1 MAYRAVALSQM
12 DGAEGESIGLKVA
25 QKLDFG
31 YLNEGI
37 VAQVANDRGV
47 DEAAVAEA
55 ERRKSL
61 LSRIADAAA
70 RGTVESAAAG
80 PWPSSF
86 DEGDKLLSL
95 IQDAVKEAANR
106 GRVVLVAHAAS
117 YACAERPDVL
127 RVSITAPM
135 PARVSR
141 VAAAQGVSEKDA
153 TKSLRQSDTGR
164 ASYLKRVYGVS
175 KEEPTDYD
183 VVINTDRLSPDAA
196 ADLIAT
202 LVQAPPG

>member
-1 MAYRAVALSQM
+1 MGYRAIALSQM
-12 DGAEGESIGLKVA
+12 DGAEGESIGLKLA

-37 VAQVANDRGV
+37 VAQVATDRGV
-47 DEAAVAEA
+47 DPAAVAEA

-61 LSRIADAAA
+61 LARIGELAA

-80 PWPSSF
+80 PWPTSF

-95 IQDAVKEAANR
+95 IQDAVHEAADR
-106 GRVVLVAHAAS
+106 GQVVLVAHAAS

-127 RVSITAPM
+127 RVSITAPLST
-135 PARVSR
+135 RVSR
-141 VAAAQGVSEKDA
+141 VAADRGISDKEA
-153 TKSLRQSDTGR
+153 TKALRQSDAGR

-175 KEEPTDYD
+175 KEAPTDYD
-183 VVINTDRLSPDAA
+183 VVINTDRLTPDAA
-196 ADLIAT
+196 ADLIAA
-202 LVQAPPG
+202 LAQAPSA

>member
-1 MAYRAVALSQM
+1 LAYRAVALSQM

-31 YLNEGI
+31 YLNEAI

-47 DEAAVAEA
+47 EEAAVAEA

-61 LSRIADAAA
+61 LSRIAERAA

-95 IQDAVKEAANR
+95 IQDAVKEAADR
-106 GRVVLVAHAAS
+106 GSVVLVAHAAS

-135 PARVSR
+135 SARVSR
-141 VAAAQGVSEKDA
+141 VAAAEGVSEKDA

-175 KEEPTDYD
+175 KEQPTDYD
-183 VVINTDRLSPDAA
+183 VVINTERMSPDAA
-196 ADLIAT
+196 AALIAGM
-202 LVQAPPG
+202 VQPPPA